1 MRVGIIVYSQ
11 TGNTFSVGEIMKG
24 KLTAEGH
31 LVNLDRITIEGEP
44 PKSAKKVYFEN
55 QPRVDI
61 YKDVI
66 FGAPVQGFRLAM
78 VMDKYLSEVGS
89 LKGKK
94 VHLFVTKGLAS
105 KWTGGNGA
113 IKKMRKMCEAKGAEI
128 GETGMVFWKDK
139 YKDKMMDDLIARIDK
154 AL

>member
-11 TGNTFSVGEIMKG
+11 TGNTFSVAEKMLG
-24 KLTAEGH
+24 KLSAEGH
-31 LVNLDRITIEGEP
+31 LVNLDRITIEGDP
-44 PKSAKKVYFEN
+44 PRSEKKVRFEN
-55 QPRVDI
+55 QPKVDI

-78 VMDKYLSEVGS
+78 VMDKYLSEVRS

-94 VHLFVTKGLAS
+94 VHIFVTKGLAS

-113 IKKMRKMCEAKGAEI
+113 IKKMKKICESKGAEI
-128 GETGMVFWKDK
+128 GETGMIYWKDK
-139 YKDKMMDDLIARIDK
+139 YKDKMADDLIARIDK